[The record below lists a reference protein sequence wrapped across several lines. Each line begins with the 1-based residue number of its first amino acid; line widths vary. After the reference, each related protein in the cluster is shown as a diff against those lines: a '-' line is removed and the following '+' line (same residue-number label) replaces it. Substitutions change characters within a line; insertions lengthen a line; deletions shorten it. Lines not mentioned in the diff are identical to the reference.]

1 MSDKFNDK
9 YRTKSA
15 RLADYDYRNEGLYY
29 VTICTKNR
37 AHFFGECN
45 GGMMILN
52 DLGKMAEDCWLAIP
66 THFPNVSLDEFV
78 IMPDHIHGIISIDEK
93 REINRPFVETLHATY
108 QNIIIE
114 NEIVETYN
122 YTSLQIP
129 KNQHFQNLSAP
140 ANSLSTIIRSFKS
153 AVTIGGR
160 KINPNFEWQSR
171 FHDHIIRDV
180 QSLDT
185 IRNYIKN
192 NPANWR
198 KNYKRGINEI
208 R

>member
-1 MSDKFNDK
+1 MTHKFKNT
-9 YRTKSA
+9 YRIKSA
-15 RLADYDYRNEGLYY
+15 RLAGYDYRNEGLYF
-29 VTICTKNR
+29 VTICTKNKF
-37 AHFFGECN
+37 HYFGEIEN
-45 GGMMILN
+45 GNLVLN
-52 DLGKMAEDCWLAIP
+52 EIGLIAHTYSAEIP
-66 THFPNVSLDEFV
+66 QHFDHVSLDEFV

-93 REINRPFVETLHATY
+93 REINRPFVETLLATY

-122 YTSLQIP
+122 YTSLQKP

-153 AVTIGGR
+153 AVTIGAG

-180 QSLDT
+180 QSFER
-185 IRNYIKN
+185 IRNYIIN
-192 NPANWR
+192 NPANW
-198 KNYKRGINEI
+198 G
-208 R
+208 

>member
-1 MSDKFNDK
+1 MPDKFKNK
-9 YRTKSA
+9 YRIKSA
-15 RLADYDYRNEGLYY
+15 RLAGYDYRNEGLYF
-29 VTICTKNR
+29 VTICTKNKF
-37 AHFFGECN
+37 HYFGEIEN
-45 GGMMILN
+45 GNLLLN
-52 DLGKMAEDCWLAIP
+52 EIGLIAHTYWAEIP
-66 THFPNVSLDEFV
+66 QHFDHVSLDEFV
-78 IMPDHIHGIISIDEK
+78 IMPDHMHGIICIDEK
-93 REINRPFVETLHATY
+93 REIIRPTA
-108 QNIIIE
+108 
-114 NEIVETYN
+114 ETYN
-122 YTSLQIP
+122 YTSLPIT

-198 KNYKRGINEI
+198 KNYKRGMNEI

>member
-1 MSDKFNDK
+1 MTDKFKNT
-9 YRTKSA
+9 YRIKSA
-15 RLADYDYRNEGLYY
+15 RLAGYDYRNEGLYF
-29 VTICTKNR
+29 VTICTKNKF
-37 AHFFGECN
+37 HYFGEIEN
-45 GGMMILN
+45 GNMLLN
-52 DLGKMAEDCWLAIP
+52 EIGLIAHTYWAEIP
-66 THFPNVSLDEFV
+66 EHFNNVSLDEFV
-78 IMPDHIHGIISIDEK
+78 IMPDHIHGIICIDEK
-93 REINRPFVETLHATY
+93 REINRPS
-108 QNIIIE
+108 
-114 NEIVETYN
+114 VETYN
-122 YTSLQIP
+122 NTSLPIT

-198 KNYKRGINEI
+198 KNYKRGMNEI